1 MTLGEVTSSP
11 MEPTLDQVR
20 KELTDIHEELLSLPS
35 DAYDRRVELKERQ
48 NELRQLSHK
57 LVEGQPLHD
66 AEVLRAAFKRLEEV
80 RDRLLEKRISTG
92 ATTSVGDAGIESEF
106 TALVNS
112 AIDSGL
118 GLDEVEARLE
128 EIIQQMRSSS

>member
-1 MTLGEVTSSP
+1 
-11 MEPTLDQVR
+11 MEPSLDQVR
-20 KELTDIHEELLSLPS
+20 EELSEIHEELLNLPS
-35 DAYDRRVELKERQ
+35 EAYERRVELKERQ

-66 AEVLRAAFKRLEEV
+66 AEALRAAFRRLEDV
-80 RDRLLEKRISTG
+80 RDRLLEKRLSTG
-92 ATTSVGDAGIESEF
+92 AATSVGDAGIESEF